1 MAKPFKIKRVAAGD
15 SAQRAARRIMRT
27 RLRELYSHWPDPEGV
42 PTPEQLHNQRISG
55 KRLRYSAETLRE
67 LYPDRLA
74 LLIDLLKRQQDLL
87 GSIQDIVTQRAIIA
101 ADLTRQQQ
109 NRKRADTT
117 ALEALLAQFDQKQQ
131 ELYVDLR
138 DIWRGMTRSKFRE
151 MLKDLVDEPGEAP
164 KQDDSSSSMPAF
176 EQLVLPSRT
185 IDQAGDEAGAKPVVD
200 VHDGHV

>member
-1 MAKPFKIKRVAAGD
+1 MAKPFKIKKVSPDD

-27 RLRELYSHWPDPEGV
+27 RLRELYSHWPDPEEV

-87 GSIQDIVTQRAIIA
+87 GSIQDFVTQRAIIA
-101 ADLTRQQQ
+101 TDLARQQQ
-109 NRKRADTT
+109 SKKGLEVS

-131 ELYVDLR
+131 ELFIDLR
-138 DIWRGMTRSKFRE
+138 DIWRGMTRPKFRE
-151 MLKDLVDEPGEAP
+151 MLQDLIADPSKAP
-164 KQDDSSSSMPAF
+164 QKDDSPLPMPSF
-176 EQLVLPSRT
+176 EQLVPPSRT
-185 IDQAGDEAGAKPVVD
+185 IDQAGDESGAKAVVNID
-200 VHDGHV
+200 DGYI